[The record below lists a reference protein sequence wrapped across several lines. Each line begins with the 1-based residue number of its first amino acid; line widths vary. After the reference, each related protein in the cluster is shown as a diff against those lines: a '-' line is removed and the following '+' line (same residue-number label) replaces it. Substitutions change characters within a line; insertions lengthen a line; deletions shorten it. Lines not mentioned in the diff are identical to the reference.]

1 MNDNDLIVE
10 SGKGIELSKMTF
22 RIKREYKKVLKE
34 KKTYRDKDFLE
45 TLLIDE
51 MLEVEDA
58 RN

>member
-1 MNDNDLIVE
+1 MNENDLIVE

-22 RIKREYKKVLKE
+22 RIKREYKKVLKG